1 MEPKNQNIR
10 LYALAG
16 FLAVILLIY
25 LGILF
30 NTQVLD
36 HEEYLAKS
44 VHSIAKEET
53 VSASRGIITDRSG
66 RTLVSNSSAYDL
78 SFDTSL
84 LKDGDDVNQSILR
97 LIQLCQ
103 ERGKT
108 WVDNLPI
115 RTEAPYAYTVDQ
127 MSDTQRGRFLTYLK
141 SLAKTKKVLGSYLLE
156 HPELVPEAEEDQ
168 AAGDGSETVLTP
180 EKQADALLKRFPSSA
195 LTEQVLNSAGLT
207 SAALLEMLC
216 EEFQIPET
224 FSMREQRQ
232 VMGVR
237 YELALRRANGYTSCV
252 LTEDIDTEFISL
264 VIDGRYT
271 GAKVTTSSQREYQT
285 TYAAHILGTVGAISS
300 KEELTS
306 LGEGYRWDDMVGKSG
321 VEAAFEQYLKGADG
335 TRVVSVND
343 EGKITGQYYE
353 TEPKPGNT
361 VELTIDLELQ
371 KTVEDALAETVTKM
385 TTEDGNTKRGAGAAV
400 VKVGTGE
407 VLALASYPTYDLS
420 TYRQPEVNKALTED
434 PARPFFNRATQGTYA
449 PGSTFKPLTA
459 LAALEEGVVT
469 LTEKINDPG
478 VWYYPDM
485 IEGTE
490 PFRAFCWKRSGHGKL
505 NVTQAITNS
514 CNVFFYEMGY
524 RLGIDALDKYAK
536 AFGLGENTGIEIGDS
551 AGVLAGREERE
562 ASGGV
567 WYGGET
573 TQAAIGQS
581 DNLFTPLQLAN
592 YIATL
597 VSGGKHCQ
605 AHLLKAVKAYDNSE
619 VVAVGNTQPVNT
631 VVFSDSTLQAIKEGM
646 LGYTQPGGMVY
657 SSFKDCTVT
666 AGAKTGTAQLG
677 GNIKNNGV
685 FVCFAPYEEPEI
697 ALAIVIEQ
705 GDAGAALAS
714 TAVTILNSYFS
725 ADEIGTAVIGEDQ
738 LLP

>member
-1 MEPKNQNIR
+1 MEPKLPQNR
-10 LYALAG
+10 LYALG
-16 FLAVILLIY
+16 IFLAVILLVYI
-25 LGILF
+25 GILF

-44 VHSIAKEET
+44 VNSIAKAEA

-78 SFDTSL
+78 TFDISL
-84 LKDGDDVNQSILR
+84 LKEGEDTNQAILR
-97 LIQLCQ
+97 LIKLCQ
-103 ERGKT
+103 EQDKV
-108 WVDNLPI
+108 WLDNLPI
-115 RTEAPYAYTVDQ
+115 RQEPPYTYTLDQ
-127 MSDTQRGRFLTYLK
+127 VSDTQRSRFLTYLK
-141 SLAKTKKVLGSYLLE
+141 SLDGAKKALGSYLLE
-156 HPELVPEAEEDQ
+156 HPELVPTEEADS
-168 AAGDGSETVLTP
+168 DGTETPLTP
-180 EKQADALLKRFPSSA
+180 EKQAASLLERFPASA
-195 LTEQVLNSAGLT
+195 LTEEVLNGAGLT
-207 SAALLEMLC
+207 APTLMEMMAEKVELADGLTAS
-216 EEFQIPET
+216 ERRQIL
-224 FSMREQRQ
+224 
-232 VMGVR
+232 GIR
-237 YELALRRANGYTSCV
+237 YELALRRANGYTGCV
-252 LTEDIDTEFISL
+252 LAEDIDTEFISL
-264 VIDGRYT
+264 LADGRYA
-271 GAKVTTSSQREYQT
+271 GAKVTTSTRREYQT

-300 KEELTS
+300 KEELAA
-306 LGEGYRWDDMVGKSG
+306 LGEGYRWDDIVGKSG
-321 VEAAFEQYLKGADG
+321 VESAFEQYLKGTDG

-343 EGKITGQYYE
+343 EGKITGQYYA
-353 TEPKPGNT
+353 TEPEPGST

-371 KTVEDALAETVTKM
+371 KTVEDALAETIEQM
-385 TTEDGNTKRGAGAAV
+385 TAEDGNAKRGGGAAV

-407 VLALASYPTYDLS
+407 VLSLASYPTYDLS
-420 TYRQPEVNKALTED
+420 TFRQPEVYAELSAN
-434 PARPFFNRATQGTYA
+434 PAMPFQNRATSSAYA

-459 LAALEEGVVT
+459 LAALEEGAVT
-469 LTEKINDPG
+469 LTEKVNDPG
-478 VWYYPDM
+478 VWYYPEM

-490 PFRAFCWKRSGHGKL
+490 PFKAYCWKRSGHGKL

-536 AFGLGENTGIEIGDS
+536 AFGLGESTGIEIGDNP
-551 AGVLAGREERE
+551 GILAGREERE
-562 ASGGV
+562 AAGGV

-605 AHLLKAVKAYDNSE
+605 AHLLKAVKSYDNSE
-619 VVAVGNTQPVNT
+619 VVAVGNTQPLNT
-631 VVFSDSTLQAIKEGM
+631 VQFSDSTLQAIKAGM

-657 SSFKDCTVT
+657 SAFKDCTVT

-677 GNIKNNGV
+677 GGKKNNGM
-685 FVCFAPYEEPEI
+685 FVCFAPYDEPEI
-697 ALAIVIEQ
+697 AVAIAIEQ

-714 TAVTILNSYFS
+714 TAVKILNAYFS
-725 ADEIGTAVIGEDQ
+725 ADEVGTAILGEDQ

>member
-1 MEPKNQNIR
+1 MEPKLPQTR
-10 LYALAG
+10 LYALGG
-16 FLAVILLIY
+16 FLAVILLVYI
-25 LGILF
+25 GILF
-30 NTQVLD
+30 DTQVLD

-44 VHSIAKEET
+44 VHSIAKEEA

-78 SFDTSL
+78 TFDTGL
-84 LKDGDDVNQSILR
+84 LKKGEDTNQAILR
-97 LIQLCQ
+97 LITLCQ
-103 ERGKT
+103 ERDKA
-108 WVDNLPI
+108 WLDNLPI
-115 RTEAPYAYTVDQ
+115 RREAPYTYTLDQ
-127 MSDTQRGRFLTYLK
+127 VSDTQRSRFLTYLK
-141 SLAKTKKVLGSYLLE
+141 SLDGAKRSLGNYLLE
-156 HPELVPEAEEDQ
+156 HPELVPEEET
-168 AAGDGSETVLTP
+168 ASDGTETPLTP
-180 EKQADALLKRFPSSA
+180 EKQAASLLERFPASA
-195 LTEQVLNSAGLT
+195 LTQEVLNGAGLT
-207 SAALLEMLC
+207 APILMEMMAEKVELADGLTAS
-216 EEFQIPET
+216 ERRQIL
-224 FSMREQRQ
+224 
-232 VMGVR
+232 GIR

-252 LTEDIDTEFISL
+252 LAEDIDTEFISL
-264 VIDGRYT
+264 IADGRYT
-271 GAKVTTSSQREYQT
+271 GAKVTTSTRREYQT

-300 KEELTS
+300 KEELSS
-306 LGEGYRWDDMVGKSG
+306 LGEGYRWDDIVGKSG
-321 VEAAFEQYLKGADG
+321 VESAFEQYLKGTDG

-353 TEPKPGNT
+353 TEPEPGST

-371 KTVEDALAETVTKM
+371 KTVEDALAETIEKM
-385 TTEDGNTKRGAGAAV
+385 TAEDGNVKRGGGAAV

-407 VLALASYPTYDLS
+407 VLSLASYPTYDLS
-420 TYRQPEVNKALTED
+420 TFRQPEVYAELRDN
-434 PARPFFNRATQGTYA
+434 PAKPFQNRATSSAYA

-459 LAALEEGVVT
+459 LAALEAGAVT

-478 VWYYPDM
+478 VWYYPEM

-490 PFRAFCWKRSGHGKL
+490 PFKAYCWKRSGHGKL

-524 RLGIDALDKYAK
+524 RLGIDALDQYAK
-536 AFGLGENTGIEIGDS
+536 AFGLGESTGIEIGDNP
-551 AGVLAGREERE
+551 GVLAGREERE
-562 ASGGV
+562 AAGGV

-605 AHLLKAVKAYDNSE
+605 AHLLKAVKSYDNSE
-619 VVAVGNTQPVNT
+619 VVAMGNTQPLNT
-631 VVFSDSTLQAIKEGM
+631 VQFSDSTLQAIKEGM

-657 SSFKDCTVT
+657 SAFKDCTVT

-677 GNIKNNGV
+677 GGKKNNGM
-685 FVCFAPYEEPEI
+685 FVCFAPYDEPEI
-697 ALAIVIEQ
+697 AVAIAIEQ

-714 TAVTILNSYFS
+714 TAVKILNAYFS
-725 ADEIGTAVIGEDQ
+725 TDEVGTAILGEDQ

>member
-1 MEPKNQNIR
+1 MEPKLPQTR
-10 LYALAG
+10 LYALGG
-16 FLAVILLIY
+16 FLAVILLVYI
-25 LGILF
+25 GILF
-30 NTQVLD
+30 DTQVLD

-44 VHSIAKEET
+44 VHSIAKEEA

-78 SFDTSL
+78 TFDTSL
-84 LKDGDDVNQSILR
+84 LKKGEDVNQAILR
-97 LIQLCQ
+97 LVKLCQ
-103 ERGKT
+103 ERDKS
-108 WVDNLPI
+108 WLDNLPI
-115 RTEAPYAYTVDQ
+115 RREAPYTYILDQ
-127 MSDTQRGRFLTYLK
+127 VSDTQRSRFLTYLK
-141 SLAKTKKVLGSYLLE
+141 SLDGAKKALGGYLLE
-156 HPELVPEAEEDQ
+156 HPELVPEEETASDGAE
-168 AAGDGSETVLTP
+168 TPLTP
-180 EKQADALLKRFPSSA
+180 EKQAASLLECFPASA
-195 LTEQVLNSAGLT
+195 LTQEVLNGAGLT
-207 SAALLEMLC
+207 APALMEMMAEKVELADGLTAS
-216 EEFQIPET
+216 ERRQIL
-224 FSMREQRQ
+224 
-232 VMGVR
+232 GIR

-252 LTEDIDTEFISL
+252 LAEDIDTEFISL
-264 VIDGRYT
+264 IADGRYT
-271 GAKVTTSSQREYQT
+271 GAKVTTSTRREYQT

-300 KEELTS
+300 KEELSS
-306 LGEGYRWDDMVGKSG
+306 LGEGYRWDDIVGKSG
-321 VEAAFEQYLKGADG
+321 VESAFEQYLKGTDG

-353 TEPKPGNT
+353 TEPEPGST

-371 KTVEDALAETVTKM
+371 KTVEDALAETIEKM
-385 TTEDGNTKRGAGAAV
+385 TAEDGNVKRGGGAAV

-407 VLALASYPTYDLS
+407 VLSLASYPTYDLS
-420 TYRQPEVNKALTED
+420 TFRQPEVYAELADN
-434 PARPFFNRATQGTYA
+434 PAKPFQNRATSSAYA

-459 LAALEEGVVT
+459 LAALEEGAVT

-478 VWYYPDM
+478 VWYYPEM

-490 PFRAFCWKRSGHGKL
+490 PFKAHCWKRSGHGKL

-524 RLGIDALDKYAK
+524 RLGIDALNKYAS

-631 VVFSDSTLQAIKEGM
+631 VEFSDSTLQAIKEGM

-677 GNIKNNGV
+677 GNVKNNGV
-685 FVCFAPYEEPEI
+685 FVCFAPYDEPEI

-725 ADEIGTAVIGEDQ
+725 ADEIGTAVIGENQ

>member
-1 MEPKNQNIR
+1 MDPKNQHIR

-16 FLAVILLIY
+16 FLAVILLVY

-84 LKDGDDVNQSILR
+84 LKDGEDVNQSILR

-103 ERGKT
+103 ERDMT

-127 MSDTQRGRFLTYLK
+127 LSDTQRGRFLTYLR
-141 SLAKTKKVLGSYLLE
+141 SLEKAKKTLGNYLLE
-156 HPELVPEAEEDQ
+156 HPELVSEPEEAQ
-168 AAGDGSETVLTP
+168 TAGDGSETALTP

-224 FSMREQRQ
+224 LSMREQRQ

-264 VIDGRYT
+264 VTDGRYA

-300 KEELTS
+300 KEELAS

-321 VEAAFEQYLKGADG
+321 VEAAFEQYLKGTDG

-353 TEPKPGNT
+353 TEPEPGST

-371 KTVEDALAETVTKM
+371 KTVEDALAETVSKM
-385 TTEDGNTKRGAGAAV
+385 TAEDGNAKRGAGAAV

-459 LAALEEGVVT
+459 LAALEEGAVT

-478 VWYYPDM
+478 VWYYPEM

-490 PFRAFCWKRSGHGKL
+490 PFKAHCWKRSGHGKL

-524 RLGIDALDKYAK
+524 RLGIDALNKYAS

-631 VVFSDSTLQAIKEGM
+631 VEFSDSTLQAIKEGM

-677 GNIKNNGV
+677 GNVKNNGV
-685 FVCFAPYEEPEI
+685 FVCFAPYDEPEI

-725 ADEIGTAVIGEDQ
+725 ADEIGTAVIGENQ

>member
-1 MEPKNQNIR
+1 MEPKLPQTR
-10 LYALAG
+10 LYALGG
-16 FLAVILLIY
+16 FLAVILLVYI
-25 LGILF
+25 GILF

-44 VHSIAKEET
+44 VHSIAKEEA

-78 SFDTSL
+78 TFDTSL
-84 LKDGDDVNQSILR
+84 LKKGEDVNQAILR
-97 LIQLCQ
+97 LIKLCQ
-103 ERGKT
+103 ERDKA
-108 WVDNLPI
+108 WLDNLPI
-115 RTEAPYAYTVDQ
+115 RREPPYAYTLDQ
-127 MSDTQRGRFLTYLK
+127 VSDTQRSRFLTYLK
-141 SLAKTKKVLGSYLLE
+141 SLDGAKKALGSYLLE
-156 HPELVPEAEEDQ
+156 HPELVPEEETTS
-168 AAGDGSETVLTP
+168 GGTETPLTP
-180 EKQADALLKRFPSSA
+180 EKQAASLLERFPASA
-195 LTEQVLNSAGLT
+195 LTEEILNGAGLT
-207 SAALLEMLC
+207 APTLMEMMAEKVELADGLTSLERR
-216 EEFQIPET
+216 QIL
-224 FSMREQRQ
+224 
-232 VMGVR
+232 GIR
-237 YELALRRANGYTSCV
+237 YELALRRANGYTGCV
-252 LTEDIDTEFISL
+252 LAEDIDTEFISL
-264 VIDGRYT
+264 IADGRYA
-271 GAKVTTSSQREYQT
+271 GAKVTTSTRREYET

-300 KEELTS
+300 KEELAG
-306 LGEGYRWDDMVGKSG
+306 LGEGYRWDDIVGKSG
-321 VEAAFEQYLKGADG
+321 VEAAFEQYLKGTDG

-353 TEPKPGNT
+353 TEPEPGST

-371 KTVEDALAETVTKM
+371 KTVEDALAETIEKM
-385 TTEDGNTKRGAGAAV
+385 TAEDGNTKRGGGAAV

-407 VLALASYPTYDLS
+407 VLSLASYPTYDLS
-420 TYRQPEVNKALTED
+420 TFRQPEVYAELSAN
-434 PARPFFNRATQGTYA
+434 PAKPFQNRATSSAYA

-459 LAALEEGVVT
+459 LAALEEGAVT
-469 LTEKINDPG
+469 LTEKVGDPG
-478 VWYYPDM
+478 VWYYPEM

-490 PFRAFCWKRSGHGKL
+490 PFKSYCWKRSGHGRL

-536 AFGLGENTGIEIGDS
+536 AFGLGESTGIEIGDNP
-551 AGVLAGREERE
+551 GVLAGREERE
-562 ASGGV
+562 AAGGV

-605 AHLLKAVKAYDNSE
+605 AHLLKAVKSYDNSE
-619 VVAVGNTQPVNT
+619 VVAVGNTQPINT
-631 VVFSDSTLQAIKEGM
+631 VQFSDSTLQAIKEGM
-646 LGYTQPGGMVY
+646 LGYTRPGGMVY
-657 SSFKDCTVT
+657 SAFKDCVVT

-677 GNIKNNGV
+677 GGKKNNGM
-685 FVCFAPYEEPEI
+685 FVCFAPYDEPEI
-697 ALAIVIEQ
+697 AVAIAIEQ

-714 TAVTILNSYFS
+714 TAVQILNAYFS
-725 ADEIGTAVIGEDQ
+725 ADEVGTAILGEDQ

>member
-1 MEPKNQNIR
+1 MEPKLPHTR
-10 LYALAG
+10 LYALGG
-16 FLAVILLIY
+16 FLAVILLVY
-25 LGILF
+25 TGILF

-78 SFDTSL
+78 TFDTSL
-84 LKDGDDVNQSILR
+84 LKKGEDTNQAILR
-97 LIQLCQ
+97 LVKLCQ
-103 ERGKT
+103 ERDKV
-108 WVDNLPI
+108 WLDNLPI
-115 RTEAPYAYTVDQ
+115 RREPPYTYTLDQ
-127 MSDTQRGRFLTYLK
+127 VSDTQRSRFLTYLK
-141 SLAKTKKVLGSYLLE
+141 SLDSAKKALGSYLLE
-156 HPELVPEAEEDQ
+156 HPELVPEEETTS
-168 AAGDGSETVLTP
+168 DGTETPLTP
-180 EKQADALLKRFPSSA
+180 EKQAASLLERFPASA
-195 LTEQVLNSAGLT
+195 LTQEVLNGAGLT
-207 SAALLEMLC
+207 APTLMEMMAEKVELADGLTALERR
-216 EEFQIPET
+216 QIL
-224 FSMREQRQ
+224 
-232 VMGVR
+232 GIR

-252 LTEDIDTEFISL
+252 LAEDIDTEFISL
-264 VIDGRYT
+264 IADGRYA
-271 GAKVTTSSQREYQT
+271 GAKVTTSTRREYQT

-300 KEELTS
+300 KEELSS
-306 LGEGYRWDDMVGKSG
+306 LGEDYRWDDIVGKSG
-321 VEAAFEQYLKGADG
+321 VESAFEQYLKGTDG

-353 TEPKPGNT
+353 TEPEPGST

-371 KTVEDALAETVTKM
+371 KTVEDALAETIEKM
-385 TTEDGNTKRGAGAAV
+385 TAEDGNVKRGGAAAV

-407 VLALASYPTYDLS
+407 VLALGNYPTYDLS
-420 TYRQPEVNKALTED
+420 TFRQPEVYAELRDN
-434 PARPFFNRATQGTYA
+434 PAKPFQNRATSSAYA

-459 LAALEEGVVT
+459 LAALEEGAVT

-478 VWYYPDM
+478 VWYYPEM

-490 PFRAFCWKRSGHGKL
+490 PFKSYCWKRSGHGKL

-536 AFGLGENTGIEIGDS
+536 AFGLGESTGIEIGDNP
-551 AGVLAGREERE
+551 GVLAGREERE
-562 ASGGV
+562 AAGGV

-605 AHLLKAVKAYDNSE
+605 AHLLKAVKSYDNSE
-619 VVAVGNTQPVNT
+619 VVAVGNTQPLNIVQ
-631 VVFSDSTLQAIKEGM
+631 FSDSTLHAIKEGM

-657 SSFKDCTVT
+657 SAFRDCIVT

-677 GNIKNNGV
+677 GGKKNNGM
-685 FVCFAPYEEPEI
+685 FVCFAPYDEPEI
-697 ALAIVIEQ
+697 AVAIAIEQ

-714 TAVTILNSYFS
+714 TAVNILNAYFS
-725 ADEIGTAVIGEDQ
+725 ADEVGTAILGEDQ

>member
-1 MEPKNQNIR
+1 MDPKNQHIR

-16 FLAVILLIY
+16 FLAVILLVY

-84 LKDGDDVNQSILR
+84 LKDGEDVNQSILR

-103 ERGKT
+103 ERDMT

-127 MSDTQRGRFLTYLK
+127 LSDTQRGRFLTYLR
-141 SLAKTKKVLGSYLLE
+141 SLDKAKKTLGNYLLE
-156 HPELVPEAEEDQ
+156 HPELVSEPEEAQ
-168 AAGDGSETVLTP
+168 TAGDGSETALTP

-224 FSMREQRQ
+224 LSMREQRQ

-264 VIDGRYT
+264 VTDGRYA

-300 KEELTS
+300 KEELAS

-321 VEAAFEQYLKGADG
+321 VEAAFEQYLKGTDG

-353 TEPKPGNT
+353 TEPEPGST

-371 KTVEDALAETVTKM
+371 KTVEDALAETVSKM
-385 TTEDGNTKRGAGAAV
+385 TAEDGNAKRGAGAAV

-459 LAALEEGVVT
+459 LAALEEGAVT

-478 VWYYPDM
+478 VWYYPEM

-490 PFRAFCWKRSGHGKL
+490 PFKAHCWKRSGHGKL

-524 RLGIDALDKYAK
+524 RLGIDALNKYAS

-619 VVAVGNTQPVNT
+619 VVAVGNTQP
-631 VVFSDSTLQAIKEGM
+631 
-646 LGYTQPGGMVY
+646 GGMVY

-677 GNIKNNGV
+677 GNVKNNGV
-685 FVCFAPYEEPEI
+685 FVCFAPYDEPEI

-725 ADEIGTAVIGEDQ
+725 ADEIGTAVIGENQ

>member
-1 MEPKNQNIR
+1 MEPKLPQTR
-10 LYALAG
+10 LYALGG
-16 FLAVILLIY
+16 FLAVILLVY
-25 LGILF
+25 VGILF

-44 VHSIAKEET
+44 VHSIAKEEA

-78 SFDTSL
+78 TFDTSL
-84 LKDGDDVNQSILR
+84 LKKGEDTNQAILR
-97 LIQLCQ
+97 LTKLCQ
-103 ERGKT
+103 ERDKS
-108 WVDNLPI
+108 WLDNLPI
-115 RTEAPYAYTVDQ
+115 RREPPYTYTLDQ
-127 MSDTQRGRFLTYLK
+127 VSDTQRSRFLTYLK
-141 SLAKTKKVLGSYLLE
+141 SLDGAKKALGSYLLE
-156 HPELVPEAEEDQ
+156 HPELVPQEETIS
-168 AAGDGSETVLTP
+168 DGTETPLSP
-180 EKQADALLKRFPSSA
+180 EKQAANLLDRFPASA
-195 LTEQVLNSAGLT
+195 LTQEVLNGAGLT
-207 SAALLEMLC
+207 APILMEMMADKVELADDLTALERR
-216 EEFQIPET
+216 QIL
-224 FSMREQRQ
+224 
-232 VMGVR
+232 GIR

-252 LTEDIDTEFISL
+252 LAEDIDTEFISL
-264 VIDGRYT
+264 IADGRYT
-271 GAKVTTSSQREYQT
+271 GAKVTTSTRREYQT

-300 KEELTS
+300 KEELSS
-306 LGEGYRWDDMVGKSG
+306 LGEGYRWDDIVGKSG
-321 VEAAFEQYLKGADG
+321 VESAFEQYLKGTDG

-353 TEPKPGNT
+353 TEPEPGST

-371 KTVEDALAETVTKM
+371 KTVEDALAETIERM
-385 TTEDGNTKRGAGAAV
+385 TAEDGNVKRGGGAAV

-407 VLALASYPTYDLS
+407 VLSLASYPTYDLS
-420 TYRQPEVNKALTED
+420 TFRQPEVYAELAEN
-434 PARPFFNRATQGTYA
+434 PAKPFQNRATSSAYA

-459 LAALEEGVVT
+459 LAALEEGAVT

-478 VWYYPDM
+478 VWYYPEM

-536 AFGLGENTGIEIGDS
+536 AFGLGESTGIEIGDNP
-551 AGVLAGREERE
+551 GVLAGREQRE
-562 ASGGV
+562 AAGGV

-605 AHLLKAVKAYDNSE
+605 AHLLKAVKSYDNSE
-619 VVAVGNTQPVNT
+619 VVALGNTQPLNT
-631 VVFSDSTLQAIKEGM
+631 VQFSDSTLKAIKEGM

-657 SSFKDCTVT
+657 NAFKDCIVT

-677 GNIKNNGV
+677 GGKKNNGM
-685 FVCFAPYEEPEI
+685 FVCFAPYDEPEI
-697 ALAIVIEQ
+697 AVAIAIEQ

-714 TAVTILNSYFS
+714 TAVQILNAYFS
-725 ADEIGTAVIGEDQ
+725 ADEVGTAILGEDQ

>member
-1 MEPKNQNIR
+1 MEPKLPQTR
-10 LYALAG
+10 LYALGG
-16 FLAVILLIY
+16 FLAVILLVY
-25 LGILF
+25 VGILF

-44 VHSIAKEET
+44 VHSIAKEEA

-78 SFDTSL
+78 TFDTSL
-84 LKDGDDVNQSILR
+84 LKKGEDTNQAILR
-97 LIQLCQ
+97 LTKLCQ
-103 ERGKT
+103 ERDKS
-108 WVDNLPI
+108 WLDNLPI
-115 RTEAPYAYTVDQ
+115 RREPPYTYTLDQ
-127 MSDTQRGRFLTYLK
+127 VSDTQRSRFLTYLK
-141 SLAKTKKVLGSYLLE
+141 SLDDAKKALGSYLLK
-156 HPELVPEAEEDQ
+156 HPELVPQEETIS
-168 AAGDGSETVLTP
+168 DGTETPLSP
-180 EKQADALLKRFPSSA
+180 EKQAANLLDRFPASA
-195 LTEQVLNSAGLT
+195 LTQEVLNGAGLT
-207 SAALLEMLC
+207 APILMEMMADKVELADGLTALERR
-216 EEFQIPET
+216 QIL
-224 FSMREQRQ
+224 
-232 VMGVR
+232 GIR

-252 LTEDIDTEFISL
+252 LAEDIDTEFISL
-264 VIDGRYT
+264 IADGRYT
-271 GAKVTTSSQREYQT
+271 GAKVTTSTRREYQT

-300 KEELTS
+300 KEELSS
-306 LGEGYRWDDMVGKSG
+306 LGEGYRWDDIVGKSG
-321 VEAAFEQYLKGADG
+321 VESAFEQYLKGTDG

-353 TEPKPGNT
+353 TEPEPGST

-371 KTVEDALAETVTKM
+371 KTVEDALAETIERM
-385 TTEDGNTKRGAGAAV
+385 TAEDGNVKRGGGAAV

-407 VLALASYPTYDLS
+407 VLSLASYPTYDLS
-420 TYRQPEVNKALTED
+420 TFRQPEVYAELAEN
-434 PARPFFNRATQGTYA
+434 PAKPFQNRATSSAYA

-459 LAALEEGVVT
+459 LAALEEGAVT

-478 VWYYPDM
+478 VWYYPEM

-536 AFGLGENTGIEIGDS
+536 AFGLGESTGIEIGDNP
-551 AGVLAGREERE
+551 GVLAGREQRE
-562 ASGGV
+562 AAGGV

-605 AHLLKAVKAYDNSE
+605 AHLLKAVKSYDNSE
-619 VVAVGNTQPVNT
+619 VVALGNTRPLNT
-631 VVFSDSTLQAIKEGM
+631 VQFSDSTLKAIKEGM

-657 SSFKDCTVT
+657 NAFKDCIVT

-677 GNIKNNGV
+677 GGKKNNGM
-685 FVCFAPYEEPEI
+685 FVCFAPYDEPEI
-697 ALAIVIEQ
+697 AVAIAIEQ

-714 TAVTILNSYFS
+714 TAVQILNAYFS
-725 ADEIGTAVIGEDQ
+725 ADEVGTAILGEDQ